1 MAWYQI
7 SSNTPDRQSDRQT
20 DSRVEALKEVEAP
33 QLVEA
38 LTWFI
43 SARVT
48 TPRGVATRAE
58 APECKPLYRVLPV
71 PGLEPAVQDRGGQ
84 GPTRR

>member
-71 PGLEPAVQDRGGQ
+71 PGLGPAAQDRGGR